1 MTDTHVMCHV
11 QHLMGSGH
19 QWRTAALSR
28 ALCARGCKVTYVSG
42 GYALP
47 GLDVG
52 CATFVQLPP
61 ARAADMRYKVLVDER
76 GRPVDDAWQARR
88 RTSLLETFEACRPD
102 VLLIET
108 FPFGRRL
115 LRFELIPLLEA
126 ARARRP
132 RPRIVCSVRDI
143 LENHNTPGRHEKTI
157 ELVQRYFDLVLVHG
171 DPDIAP
177 FETTFPLAHRL
188 HGKLCYT
195 GYVRAHERAPAGGN
209 VGRDEVV
216 VSVGGAAFGEH
227 VLAAAIEAYGLSAL
241 HERTW
246 RILVGHNLPQD
257 RFERLRAKACGN
269 LVIERARKDFTSL
282 LRNCALSVSQAGY
295 NTMLE
300 VLEAGIPAVVIPY
313 SDDREKEQAVR
324 ARLLRDRGLIELIEN
339 DELTPQRLAQ
349 AVDRAWQ
356 RPRAMRPT
364 VNMNGATVAAS
375 LLAGVSRKTA

>member
-1 MTDTHVMCHV
+1 MSGTHVMCHV

-47 GLDVG
+47 NLDVG
-52 CATFVQLPP
+52 CAEFVQLPP
-61 ARAADMRYKVLVDER
+61 ARAADMGYKVLVDEHR
-76 GRPVDDAWQARR
+76 QPVDDDWRARR
-88 RTSLLETFEACRPD
+88 RSTLIKTFEVCHPD

-126 ARARRP
+126 AHARRP
-132 RPRIVCSVRDI
+132 RPRVVCSVRDI
-143 LENHNTPGRHEKTI
+143 LENHNTPGRHEESV

-171 DPDIAP
+171 DPDLVP
-177 FETTFPLAHRL
+177 FETTFPLAHQL
-188 HGKLCYT
+188 QDKLCYT
-195 GYVRAHERAPAGGN
+195 GYVRARVGTPDASS
-209 VGRDEVV
+209 VGRDEVL

-227 VLAAAIEAYGLSAL
+227 VLTAAIEAQALSTL
-241 HERTW
+241 RDRTW

-257 RFERLRAKACGN
+257 RFAHLQSQARGN
-269 LVIERARKDFTSL
+269 LVVERNRKDFTSL

-300 VLEAGIPAVVIPY
+300 VLEAGTPAVVIPY
-313 SDDREKEQAVR
+313 SDEREKEQAIR
-324 ARLLRDRGLIELIEN
+324 ARMLRDCGLVELIEN
-339 DELTPQRLAQ
+339 EELTPRCLAQ
-349 AVDRAWQ
+349 AVDRVWQ
-356 RPRAMRPT
+356 RPRAARPT
-364 VNMNGATVAAS
+364 IKMNGASTSAS
-375 LLAGVSRKTA
+375 LIAQSR